1 MYFMSTI
8 FLKDNTD
15 GFCVPQFQIYY
26 IRDTT
31 HPSHKNLVKLCC
43 KLHSMWWVDR
53 YLELLEWEDFIK
65 SNKTIILAYS

>member
-8 FLKDNTD
+8 FLKENTD

-31 HPSHKNLVKLCC
+31 HPSHKNLVKFF
-43 KLHSMWWVDR
+43 HEVHYMWWGNQ
-53 YLELLEWEDFIK
+53 YLELQEWEDSIE
-65 SNKTIILAYS
+65 